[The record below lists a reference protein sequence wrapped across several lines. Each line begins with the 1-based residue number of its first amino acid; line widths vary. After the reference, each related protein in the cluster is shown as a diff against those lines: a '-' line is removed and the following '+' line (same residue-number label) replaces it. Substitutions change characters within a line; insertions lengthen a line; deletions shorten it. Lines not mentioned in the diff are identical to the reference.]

1 LQSKTPA
8 HLTGGT
14 IVNTKQKTKQA
25 NLKKKIS
32 QDK

>member
-14 IVNTKQKTKQA
+14 IVNTKQKKKNKQ
-25 NLKKKIS
+25 I
-32 QDK
+32 

>member
-14 IVNTKQKTKQA
+14 IVNTQNKKQNKQ
-25 NLKKKIS
+25 I
-32 QDK
+32 